1 MRIKDRH
8 IRFCSLHLLIHADY
22 RFELSEKHTS
32 MQGYIDCHCHISAED
47 FDSVR
52 KQFSCKVHNTMK
64 LSEKFLNE
72 CVCCVYFRTLKMS
85 LESLKRYLFLSIFSF
100 NPISILRVQ

>member
-1 MRIKDRH
+1 
-8 IRFCSLHLLIHADY
+8 
-22 RFELSEKHTS
+22 

-52 KQFSCKVHNTMK
+52 KKNSCNVHNTME

-72 CVCCVYFRTLKMS
+72 CVLCLFRTLMMS
-85 LESLKRYLFLSIFSF
+85 LESLKRYLFQSIFSVKSDINIKSSVMF
-100 NPISILRVQ
+100 GLIF